1 MLNRNNCHAVK
12 SRVRGGNVVQLLD
25 VLFILIIVLAVV
37 LGLLYYFNRK
47 NMKKV
52 TQAQDFIEQNKISTQ
67 IFVIDKKMEK
77 PTPSNVTKAVYDQLP
92 KTAKIRKMP
101 LVKAKV
107 GPQIV
112 NLMCDKS
119 VFEIM
124 PMKKNVKVELAGI
137 YIVKI
142 QGTNL
147 ANKKK
152 KTFGEKM
159 SLKMKQ
165 MQQKSK

>member
-1 MLNRNNCHAVK
+1 M
-12 SRVRGGNVVQLLD
+12 QLLD

-92 KTAKIRKMP
+92 NTAKIRKMP

>member
-1 MLNRNNCHAVK
+1 M
-12 SRVRGGNVVQLLD
+12 QLLD

-159 SLKMKQ
+159 SLKTKQ

>member
-1 MLNRNNCHAVK
+1 M
-12 SRVRGGNVVQLLD
+12 QLLD

-152 KTFGEKM
+152 NTFGEKM

>member
-1 MLNRNNCHAVK
+1 
-12 SRVRGGNVVQLLD
+12 
-25 VLFILIIVLAVV
+25 
-37 LGLLYYFNRK
+37 
-47 NMKKV
+47 MKKV

>member
-1 MLNRNNCHAVK
+1 MLF
-12 SRVRGGNVVQLLD
+12 D
-25 VLFILIIVLAVV
+25 ILFIVLIIIIIALAV
-37 LGLLYYFNRK
+37 LYYFNRK
-47 NMKKV
+47 NMGKMV
-52 TQAQDFIEQNKISTQ
+52 QAQDFIEQNKVLTQ

-77 PTPSNVTKAVYDQLP
+77 PSPTNMTKAVYEQMP
-92 KTAKIRKMP
+92 KTAKMRKMP
-101 LVKAKV
+101 LGKAKV

-119 VFEIM
+119 VFEII
-124 PMKKNVKVELAGI
+124 PVKKNVKVELAGI
-137 YIVKI
+137 YIVKV

-159 SLKMKQ
+159 SLKMKE
-165 MQQKSK
+165 MQEKK

>member
-1 MLNRNNCHAVK
+1 MLF
-12 SRVRGGNVVQLLD
+12 D
-25 VLFILIIVLAVV
+25 ILFIVLIIIIIALAV
-37 LGLLYYFNRK
+37 LYYFNRK
-47 NMKKV
+47 NMGKMV
-52 TQAQDFIEQNKISTQ
+52 QAQDFIEQNKVLTQ

-77 PTPSNVTKAVYDQLP
+77 PSPTNMTKAVYEQMP

-119 VFEIM
+119 VFEII
-124 PMKKNVKVELAGI
+124 PVKKNVKVELAGI
-137 YIVKI
+137 YIVKV

-159 SLKMKQ
+159 SLKMKE
-165 MQQKSK
+165 MQEKK

>member
-1 MLNRNNCHAVK
+1 M
-12 SRVRGGNVVQLLD
+12 QLLD

-124 PMKKNVKVELAGI
+124 PMKKKCEGRTGRYLYCKNTGN
-137 YIVKI
+137 
-142 QGTNL
+142 Q
-147 ANKKK
+147 
-152 KTFGEKM
+152 FGK
-159 SLKMKQ
+159 
-165 MQQKSK
+165 

>member
-1 MLNRNNCHAVK
+1 
-12 SRVRGGNVVQLLD
+12 
-25 VLFILIIVLAVV
+25 
-37 LGLLYYFNRK
+37 
-47 NMKKV
+47 MKKV
-52 TQAQDFIEQNKISTQ
+52 TQAQDFIEQNKMTTQ

>member
-1 MLNRNNCHAVK
+1 M
-12 SRVRGGNVVQLLD
+12 
-25 VLFILIIVLAVV
+25 
-37 LGLLYYFNRK
+37 
-47 NMKKV
+47 
-52 TQAQDFIEQNKISTQ
+52 
-67 IFVIDKKMEK
+67 
-77 PTPSNVTKAVYDQLP
+77 
-92 KTAKIRKMP
+92 
-101 LVKAKV
+101 VKAKV

>member
-1 MLNRNNCHAVK
+1 M
-12 SRVRGGNVVQLLD
+12 QLLD

-124 PMKKNVKVELAGI
+124 PMKKKVKVELAGI

>member
-1 MLNRNNCHAVK
+1 MRRKDCAGYINYSTYYCYHCTWNI
-12 SRVRGGNVVQLLD
+12 
-25 VLFILIIVLAVV
+25 VLFQSQ
-37 LGLLYYFNRK
+37 
-47 NMKKV
+47 NMGKMI
-52 TQAQDFIEQNKISTQ
+52 QAQDFIEQNKVLTQ

-77 PTPSNVTKAVYDQLP
+77 PSPTNMTKAVYEQMP
-92 KTAKIRKMP
+92 KMAKMRKMP

-119 VFEIM
+119 VYEII
-124 PMKKNVKVELAGI
+124 PVKKNVKVELAGI
-137 YIVKI
+137 YIVKVK
-142 QGTNL
+142 GTNL

-159 SLKMKQ
+159 SLKVKE
-165 MQQKSK
+165 MQEKK

>member
-1 MLNRNNCHAVK
+1 M
-12 SRVRGGNVVQLLD
+12 QLLD

-152 KTFGEKM
+152 KTCGEKM

>member
-1 MLNRNNCHAVK
+1 M
-12 SRVRGGNVVQLLD
+12 QLLD

-52 TQAQDFIEQNKISTQ
+52 TQAQDFIEQNKMTTQ

-77 PTPSNVTKAVYDQLP
+77 PTPSNVTKAVYDQMP
-92 KTAKIRKMP
+92 KTTKIRKMP

-124 PMKKNVKVELAGI
+124 PVKKNVKVELAGI

-142 QGTNL
+142 HGTNL

-159 SLKMKQ
+159 SLKMQQ

>member
-1 MLNRNNCHAVK
+1 M
-12 SRVRGGNVVQLLD
+12 QLLD

>member
-1 MLNRNNCHAVK
+1 M
-12 SRVRGGNVVQLLD
+12 QLLD
-25 VLFILIIVLAVV
+25 VLFIVLIVLAVA
-37 LGLLYYFNRK
+37 LGLVYYFNRK
-47 NMKKV
+47 NMKRV
-52 TQAQDFIEQNKISTQ
+52 TQAQDFIQQNKIATQ

-77 PTPSNVTKAVYDQLP
+77 PTPSNVTRAVYDQIP
-92 KTAKIRKMP
+92 KTSKMRKMP

-119 VFEIM
+119 VFEIL
-124 PMKKNVKVELAGI
+124 PVKKNVKVELAGI

-152 KTFGEKM
+152 KTFSEKM
-159 SLKMKQ
+159 SLKMKELQ
-165 MQQKSK
+165 EKK

>member
-1 MLNRNNCHAVK
+1 M
-12 SRVRGGNVVQLLD
+12 QLLD
-25 VLFILIIVLAVV
+25 VLFILILVLAVV